1 MTTKRIDI
9 VAPCDGKIVGPEA
22 INDLVFSQ
30 EAIGKTIAI
39 LPSDGMIV
47 SPIDGILESIYPT
60 GHAFTI
66 KNGGLGILVHIG
78 IDTIHLHGAGYKLYH
93 QKGDVVKKGELIV
106 KADLKLIAE
115 RGYDPVLIIVI
126 AENNDDLT
134 IDYIKD
140 KIVAC
145 GERINI

>member
-1 MTTKRIDI
+1 MTAKRIDI
-9 VAPCDGKIVGPEA
+9 VAPCAGKIVGPEA

-47 SPIDGILESIYPT
+47 SPIDGTLESIYPT

-66 KNGGLGILVHIG
+66 KSGGLGILIHIG
-78 IDTIHLHGAGYKLYH
+78 IDTIHLHGAGYKVYH
-93 QKGDVVKKGELIV
+93 RKGDTVKKGELIV
-106 KADLKLIAE
+106 KADLEMIKD
-115 RGYDPVLIIVI
+115 RGYDPILIIVI
-126 AENNDDLT
+126 AENDDGLM

-140 KIVAC
+140 KIVSC
-145 GERINI
+145 GEKINI